1 PMAARE
7 GQSDPHRRE
16 PGQRRPMCAVCT
28 KPLSVCLCG
37 RLRGPP
43 LDTTV
48 GVTVLQHTM
57 EVRHPLS
64 SIRVARLGLR
74 NLAVTQV
81 TDVNHRASFLLRTLG
96 GATASNLADGETDV
110 GASLAGNHDGSVVP
124 GQTGLQDGDDFER
137 SQGKGLNHAKCSD
150 SEDMGINPF
159 GVHLGEENA
168 TVAISRQAGGEGL
181 DNGEISNCV
190 FSDLD
195 REVGGGIECDSNGGE
210 CFRFDKAKSNEHAE
224 DFERPVSA
232 ANQSESY
239 VANAA
244 NAEGQQRSETCV
256 TNKVHADL
264 PHPLVETTSVNGICT
279 ENVEVGAATGEGWT
293 VENMDKCSVAYT
305 EKELRIDIERGVKPK
320 IRWLCRGSVGQGAVS
335 NGFTVTKI
343 QKNKSRRTG
352 EVSEFEEFSITIP
365 PHAAL
370 LFPCQGAIS
379 LDALDCQVKHLIV
392 LDGTWAK
399 AQRMYHENPWLQL
412 LPHVKLESDKVSLY
426 SEVRQEPKA
435 GCLSTIESIVITMK
449 KLGEDEMGL
458 DDVLSVFESMIID
471 QRRCKEENWKPKL
484 KP

>member
-1 PMAARE
+1 MAARE

-16 PGQRRPMCAVCT
+16 PGQRRPMCVVCT

-74 NLAVTQV
+74 NLSVTQV

-96 GATASNLADGETDV
+96 GAAASNLADGETDV
-110 GASLAGNHDGSVVP
+110 GAGLAGNHDGSVVS
-124 GQTGLQDGDDFER
+124 GQTGIQDGDGFEP
-137 SQGKGLNHAKCSD
+137 SQGKGLNHAKSSD
-150 SEDMGINPF
+150 AENVGISPC
-159 GVHLGEENA
+159 GGHLGEENA
-168 TVAISRQAGGEGL
+168 TIAISRQAGGEGL
-181 DNGEISNCV
+181 DNGEISNGV
-190 FSDLD
+190 SSDLD
-195 REVGGGIECDSNGGE
+195 REVGGGIECDSNGDE
-210 CFRFDKAKSNEHAE
+210 CFRFEKAKSNEHAG
-224 DFERPVSA
+224 DFEMPVSA
-232 ANQSESY
+232 ANQSESH
-239 VANAA
+239 VADAV
-244 NAEGQQRSETCV
+244 NAEGQHRSETSV

-264 PHPLVETTSVNGICT
+264 PHPLVETTSINGICT
-279 ENVEVGAATGEGWT
+279 ENVEVGAVTGEGWT
-293 VENMDKCSVAYT
+293 VENMEKYSVAYT
-305 EKELRIDIERGVKPK
+305 ETELRIDIERGVKPK